1 MKKETFTSKT
11 LSIAEKE
18 MNDFVQ
24 QNKDKMKSIKRLPTY
39 KLNDMYYVEIV
50 FDEKKIKTYKFN

>member
-18 MNDFVQ
+18 MNDFETRVSTIFESILANEKEI
-24 QNKDKMKSIKRLPTY
+24 NKLIELKQLVISRIGR
-39 KLNDMYYVEIV
+39 V
-50 FDEKKIKTYKFN
+50 